1 MTHHPV
7 LYFLL
12 SRNIPFVLLHAVCIG
27 GSGNGVAK
35 SVAYENE
42 EAAAGD
48 ALLQVPY
55 TAFFPR
61 CSYSH
66 ELIS

>member
-7 LYFLL
+7 LYFML
-12 SRNIPFVLLHAVCIG
+12 SRNISLVSLHAVCIG

-48 ALLQVPY
+48 ALLQVFKV
-55 TAFFPR
+55 FFLLPV
-61 CSYSH
+61 SPS
-66 ELIS
+66 ELIT